1 MVLTAVDVVVR
12 LLAVVGE
19 IVGGAELVLALARFE
34 VLPEL
39 DC

>member
-1 MVLTAVDVVVR
+1 MVVVLR
-12 LLAVVGE
+12 LLVVVGE
-19 IVGGAELVLALARFE
+19 IVGGAELELALARFE